1 MKAIILGAGRV
12 GCGIARYLAFT
23 GNDITVVAQT
33 DELLR
38 RLGDTLDVQPIIG
51 HVCHPRT
58 LHQAGLLEADIL
70 IAVTSSDEMNLLAC
84 NVARQLGFSK
94 LTVARV
100 RSAAYVDPQTTFH
113 PHRMAVNVVITP
125 EQEIADA
132 LHRSTQVLGAFD
144 VLSIHDMKIIGVRCP
159 DQAPLL
165 NTPLRLIPG
174 LFQQFEWVVLCI
186 RRHGNVMFP
195 NSHDVLLPHDEIYF
209 LAKNS
214 DVSYVMENL
223 GFPVKEAHRLLIIGA
238 GPVGIALAER
248 VERYD
253 PYVNVTIIDQSPEQ
267 AEIAAQRLQR
277 AAVLRGDVLDQEVLF
292 EAHIPQTEMA
302 LTVTNDD
309 KVNILAAVM
318 AKQMG
323 CKRAL
328 SLLNNVLYTNF
339 VSALK
344 VDAIVN
350 PNNIAVSTIVRAIR
364 QGHIQSLHS
373 IHGVGEIL
381 EARVTETSHI
391 VGIDMAS
398 IIIPGDINVAALIRQ
413 GRVIFMP
420 SQMIVRVDDVLIL
433 VVRKEKVHHI
443 EALFAPHIVHP
454 LTS

>member
-51 HVCHPRT
+51 HVCHPKT

-84 NVARQLGFSK
+84 SVARQLGFSK
-94 LTVARV
+94 LTIARI
-100 RSAAYVDPQTTFH
+100 RSPAYMDPHTTFH
-113 PHRMAVNVVITP
+113 PHRMAVDVVITP
-125 EQEIADA
+125 EDEIADA

-144 VLSIHDMKIIGVRCP
+144 VLSVHDMKVVGVRCP
-159 DQAPLL
+159 EQAPLL

-186 RRHGNVMFP
+186 RRHGDIVFP
-195 NSHDVLLPHDEIYF
+195 TSHDVLLPHDEIYF
-209 LAKNS
+209 LAKNT
-214 DVSYVMENL
+214 DVPHVMENL
-223 GFPVKEAHRLLIIGA
+223 GFPVKEAHRLLIVGA
-238 GPVGIALAER
+238 GPVGLALAER
-248 VERYD
+248 VEHFD
-253 PYVNVTIIDQSPEQ
+253 PYVNITLVEQNPQQ
-267 AEIAAQRLQR
+267 AEIAAHRLQR
-277 AAVLRGDVLDQEVLF
+277 ATVLRGDVLDQELLF

-350 PNNIAVSTIVRAIR
+350 PNNIALSTIIRAIR
-364 QGHIQSLHS
+364 QGHLQSLHS
-373 IHGVGEIL
+373 INNVGEIL

-391 VGIDMAS
+391 VGIDISS
-398 IIIPGDINVAALIRQ
+398 IITLGDINVPALIRQ
-413 GRVIFMP
+413 GRVTLMP
-420 SQMIVRVDDVLIL
+420 RQLIVRVDDVLIL
-433 VVRKEKVHHI
+433 VVRKERVQDV
-443 EALFAPHIVHP
+443 EALFSPHTIHP
-454 LTS
+454 LAS